1 MLLMEREVISTSL
14 KALTINLDKTTYG
27 VFAEIGGGQEVSRNF
42 FQAGGASGTIAK
54 TISAYDKQY
63 SDLLYSNNQ
72 ATKRYVSCQR
82 LEEML
87 DCEYN
92 QLIGSL
98 SDKRESP
105 TRYFVYANTVSTI
118 NYKKDNVSHGWMG
131 CRFQLEPGAEPNEI
145 IVHIGLHEK
154 DNVLQQNTL
163 GIAGVN
169 LIYACFFHHDRPNS
183 FIQSLL
189 DNLST
194 DRMEITMIRM
204 KGPQL
209 NYVDNR
215 LLAVQLVK
223 NGMAKAIMFDRYG
236 NVQEPDDMLYKKNVL
251 AFRGSF
257 RPITYA
263 GFDIL
268 KSSYALFKR
277 DEDYDKSNTLSFC
290 EITLDNLLNPDDQ
303 NIDERDFLDR
313 VDLLNGM
320 GQNVMVSGFRE
331 FYKLV
336 HYFSG
341 FKINKLRLV
350 VGAETFEK
358 IFDPHF
364 YQDLRG
370 GILEAFGKLFPANM
384 KMYVYPGLKPETSEL
399 IKSGDI
405 RFTEE
410 TKHLYNYLIA
420 GRRILEVTEIN
431 KKYINIFSPM
441 VLQRIKAGDD
451 SWEKLVPVYVAET
464 IKKKNLFGYN

>member
-1 MLLMEREVISTSL
+1 MEGQNLSTSL
-14 KALTINLDKTTYG
+14 KALTINLDQSTYG

-63 SDLLYSNNQ
+63 SDILYSQNQ
-72 ATKRYVSCQR
+72 ASKRYVSCQR

-87 DCEYN
+87 DCEYD
-92 QLIGSL
+92 QLVNMLGS
-98 SDKRESP
+98 KRETP
-105 TRYFVYANTVSTI
+105 TRFFVYANTVSTI
-118 NYKKDNVSHGWMG
+118 NYRKDNISHGWIG
-131 CRFQLEPGAEPNEI
+131 CRFQLHPDSEPNEVVI
-145 IVHIGLHEK
+145 HVGLHEK
-154 DNVLQQNTL
+154 DNLLQQNTL

-169 LIYACFFHHDRPNS
+169 LLYACFYHHDRPNL

-189 DNLST
+189 DNLSI

-204 KGPQL
+204 KGPEL
-209 NYVDNR
+209 SYVDNR

-223 NGMAKAIMFDRYG
+223 NGMAKAIMFDKFG
-236 NVQEPDDMLYKKNVL
+236 NVQEPADMLYKMNVL

-268 KSSYALFKR
+268 KSSYSLFKR

-290 EITLDNLLNPDDQ
+290 EITIDNLMAPDESD
-303 NIDERDFLDR
+303 IDDRDFLDR

-341 FKINKLRLV
+341 FRINKLRIV

-358 IFDPHF
+358 IFDPK
-364 YQDLRG
+364 YYSDLKG
-370 GILEAFGKLFPANM
+370 GILEAFGKLFAKNM
-384 KMYVYPGLKPETSEL
+384 KMYVYPGLNPDTSNL
-399 IKSGDI
+399 IRSEDI
-405 RFTEE
+405 AFTEE
-410 TKHLYNYLIA
+410 TRHLYNYLVSS
-420 GRRILEVTEIN
+420 RLILEISDIN
-431 KKYINIFSPM
+431 KKFINIFSPQ
-441 VLQRIKAGDD
+441 VLDKIKVSDPE
-451 SWEKLVPVYVAET
+451 WEKLVPVYVAET
-464 IKKKNLFGYN
+464 IKSRKLFGYKD

>member
-1 MLLMEREVISTSL
+1 MQEERLSTSL
-14 KALTINLDKTTYG
+14 KALTINLDQSTYG
-27 VFAEIGGGQEVSRNF
+27 VFAEIGGGQEVSRTF

-63 SDLLYSNNQ
+63 SDILYSNN
-72 ATKRYVSCQR
+72 KESRRYVSCQR

-87 DCEYN
+87 ECEYD
-92 QLIGSL
+92 QLVNMLGP
-98 SDKRESP
+98 KRETP
-105 TRYFVYANTVSTI
+105 TRFFVFANTVSTI
-118 NYKKDNVSHGWMG
+118 NFRKDNISHGWIG
-131 CRFQLEPGAEPNEI
+131 CRFQLNHDTEPNEVVI
-145 IVHIGLHEK
+145 HVGLKEN
-154 DNVLQQNTL
+154 DSILQQNTL

-169 LIYACFFHHDRPNS
+169 LIYACFYHHERPNI

-204 KGPQL
+204 KGPDL
-209 NYVDNR
+209 SYVDNR

-223 NGMAKAIMFDRYG
+223 NRMTNAIMFDRYG
-236 NVQEPDDMLYKKNVL
+236 SVQEPADMLYKKNVL

-290 EITLDNLLNPDDQ
+290 EITLDNLMTPDDTD
-303 NIDERDFLDR
+303 IDERDFLDR

-341 FKINKLRLV
+341 FRINKQRLV

-358 IFDPHF
+358 IFDPK
-364 YQDLRG
+364 YYADLKG

-384 KMYVYPGLKPETSEL
+384 KMYVYPGLDQDVQKL
-399 IKSGDI
+399 IRSKDI
-405 RFTEE
+405 HFEDATR
-410 TKHLYNYLIA
+410 HLYDYLISS
-420 GRRILEVTEIN
+420 RLILEIEEIN
-431 KKYINIFSPM
+431 QKYINIFSPQ
-441 VLQRIKAGDD
+441 VLEKIKISDHA
-451 SWEKLVPVYVAET
+451 WEKLVPVYVAET
-464 IKKKNLFGYN
+464 IKKRKLFGYKG

>member
-1 MLLMEREVISTSL
+1 MEGQNLSTSL
-14 KALTINLDKTTYG
+14 KALTINLDQSTYG

-63 SDLLYSNNQ
+63 SDILYSQNQ
-72 ATKRYVSCQR
+72 ASKRYVSCQR

-87 DCEYN
+87 DCEYD
-92 QLIGSL
+92 QLVNMLGS
-98 SDKRESP
+98 KRETP
-105 TRYFVYANTVSTI
+105 TRFFVYANTVSTI
-118 NYKKDNVSHGWMG
+118 NYRKDNISHGWIG
-131 CRFQLEPGAEPNEI
+131 CRFQLHPDSEPNEVVI
-145 IVHIGLHEK
+145 HVGLHEN
-154 DNVLQQNTL
+154 DNLLQQNTL

-169 LIYACFFHHDRPNS
+169 LLYACFYHHDRPNL

-189 DNLST
+189 DNLSI

-204 KGPQL
+204 KGPEL
-209 NYVDNR
+209 SYVDNR

-223 NGMAKAIMFDRYG
+223 NGMAKAIMFDKFG
-236 NVQEPDDMLYKKNVL
+236 NVQEPADMLYKMNVL

-290 EITLDNLLNPDDQ
+290 EITIDNLMAPDESD
-303 NIDERDFLDR
+303 IDDRDFLDR

-341 FKINKLRLV
+341 FRINKLRIV

-358 IFDPHF
+358 IFDPK
-364 YQDLRG
+364 YYSDLKG
-370 GILEAFGKLFPANM
+370 GILEAFGKLFARNM
-384 KMYVYPGLKPETSEL
+384 KMYVYPGLNPDTSTL
-399 IKSGDI
+399 IRSEDI
-405 RFTEE
+405 AFTEE
-410 TKHLYNYLIA
+410 TRHLYNYLVSS
-420 GRRILEVTEIN
+420 RLILEISDIN
-431 KKYINIFSPM
+431 KKFINIFSPQ
-441 VLQRIKAGDD
+441 VLDKIKVSDPE
-451 SWEKLVPVYVAET
+451 WEKLVPVYVAET
-464 IKKKNLFGYN
+464 IKSRKLFGYKG

>member
-1 MLLMEREVISTSL
+1 MEEQRLSTSL
-14 KALTINLDKTTYG
+14 KALTINLDQSTYG

-63 SDLLYSNNQ
+63 SDILYSNNKSS
-72 ATKRYVSCQR
+72 KRYVTCQR

-87 DCEYN
+87 ECEYD
-92 QLIGSL
+92 QLVNMLGPR
-98 SDKRESP
+98 REHP
-105 TRYFVYANTVSTI
+105 TRFFVFANTVSTI
-118 NYKKDNVSHGWMG
+118 NFRKDNISHGWIG
-131 CRFQLEPGAEPNEI
+131 CRFQLNPDSEPNEVVI
-145 IVHIGLHEK
+145 HVGLKEN
-154 DNVLQQNTL
+154 DSILQQNTL

-169 LIYACFFHHDRPNS
+169 LVYACFYHHERPNF

-204 KGPQL
+204 KGPDL
-209 NYVDNR
+209 SYVDNR

-223 NGMAKAIMFDRYG
+223 NRMTKAIMFDRYG
-236 NVQEPDDMLYKKNVL
+236 HVQEPDDMLYKKNVL

-268 KSSYALFKR
+268 KSSYGLFKR

-290 EITLDNLLNPDDQ
+290 EITLDNLMAPDDSD
-303 NIDERDFLDR
+303 IDERDFLDR

-331 FYKLV
+331 FYKMV

-358 IFDPHF
+358 IFDPK
-364 YQDLRG
+364 YYVDLKG

-384 KMYVYPGLKPETSEL
+384 KMYVYPGLKAENQIL
-399 IKSGDI
+399 IRSKDI
-405 RFTEE
+405 FFHDGTR
-410 TKHLYNYLIA
+410 HLYEYLISS
-420 GRRILEVTEIN
+420 RLILEIEDIN
-431 KKYINIFSPM
+431 QKYINIFSPQ
-441 VLQRIKAGDD
+441 VLHKIKQSDPA
-451 SWEKLVPVYVAET
+451 WEKLVPVYVAET
-464 IKKKNLFGYN
+464 IKKKRLFGYSE

>member
-1 MLLMEREVISTSL
+1 MEGQNLSTSL
-14 KALTINLDKTTYG
+14 KALTINLDQSTYG

-63 SDLLYSNNQ
+63 SDILYSQNQ
-72 ATKRYVSCQR
+72 ASKRYVSCQR

-87 DCEYN
+87 DCEYD
-92 QLIGSL
+92 QLVNMLGS
-98 SDKRESP
+98 KRETP
-105 TRYFVYANTVSTI
+105 TRFFVYANTVSTI
-118 NYKKDNVSHGWMG
+118 NYRKDNISHGWIG
-131 CRFQLEPGAEPNEI
+131 CRFQLHPDSEPNEVVI
-145 IVHIGLHEK
+145 HVGLHEN
-154 DNVLQQNTL
+154 DNLLQQNTL

-169 LIYACFFHHDRPNS
+169 LLYACFYHHDRPNL

-189 DNLST
+189 DNLSI

-204 KGPQL
+204 KGPEL
-209 NYVDNR
+209 SYVDNR

-223 NGMAKAIMFDRYG
+223 NGMAKAIMFDKFG
-236 NVQEPDDMLYKKNVL
+236 NVQEPADMLYKMNVL

-277 DEDYDKSNTLSFC
+277 DEDYDKTNTLSFC
-290 EITLDNLLNPDDQ
+290 EITIDNLMAPDESD
-303 NIDERDFLDR
+303 IDDRDFLDR

-341 FKINKLRLV
+341 FRINKLRIV

-358 IFDPHF
+358 IFDPK
-364 YQDLRG
+364 YYSDLKG
-370 GILEAFGKLFPANM
+370 GILEAFGKLFARNM
-384 KMYVYPGLKPETSEL
+384 KMYVYPGLNPDTSKLIRSEDIAFTAET
-399 IKSGDI
+399 
-405 RFTEE
+405 R
-410 TKHLYNYLIA
+410 HLYNYLVSS
-420 GRRILEVTEIN
+420 RLILEISDIN
-431 KKYINIFSPM
+431 KKFINIFSPQ
-441 VLQRIKAGDD
+441 VLDKIKVSDPG
-451 SWEKLVPVYVAET
+451 WEKLVPAYVAET
-464 IKKKNLFGYN
+464 IKSRKLFGYKD

>member
-1 MLLMEREVISTSL
+1 MEGQNLSTSL
-14 KALTINLDKTTYG
+14 KALTINLDQSTYG

-63 SDLLYSNNQ
+63 SDILYSKNE
-72 ATKRYVSCQR
+72 ASKRYVSCQR

-87 DCEYN
+87 DCEYE
-92 QLIGSL
+92 QLVNMLGS
-98 SDKRESP
+98 KRETP
-105 TRYFVYANTVSTI
+105 TRFFVYANTVSTI
-118 NYKKDNVSHGWMG
+118 NYRKDNISHGWIG
-131 CRFQLEPGAEPNEI
+131 CRFQLHPKAEPNEVVI
-145 IVHIGLHEK
+145 HVGLHEN
-154 DNVLQQNTL
+154 DNLLQQNTL

-169 LIYACFFHHDRPNS
+169 LLYACFYHYDRPNI

-189 DNLST
+189 DNLSI
-194 DRMEITMIRM
+194 DRIEITMIRM
-204 KGPQL
+204 KGPEL
-209 NYVDNR
+209 SYVDNR

-223 NGMAKAIMFDRYG
+223 NGMAKAIMFDKLG

-290 EITLDNLLNPDDQ
+290 EITLDNLMAPDESD
-303 NIDERDFLDR
+303 IDDRDFLDR

-320 GQNVMVSGFRE
+320 GQNVMVTGFRE

-341 FKINKLRLV
+341 FRINKLRIV

-358 IFDPHF
+358 IFDPK
-364 YQDLRG
+364 YYTDLKG
-370 GILEAFGKLFPANM
+370 GILEAFGKLFAKNM
-384 KMYVYPGLKPETSEL
+384 KMYVYPGLNPDTSKLIRSEDILFTAET
-399 IKSGDI
+399 
-405 RFTEE
+405 R
-410 TKHLYNYLIA
+410 HLYNYLVSE
-420 GRRILEVTEIN
+420 RLILEISDIN
-431 KKYINIFSPM
+431 KKFINIFSPQ
-441 VLQRIKAGDD
+441 VLDKIKISDPE
-451 SWEKLVPVYVAET
+451 WEKLVPVYVAET
-464 IKKKNLFGYN
+464 IKSRKLFGYKD

>member
-1 MLLMEREVISTSL
+1 MEGQNLSTSL
-14 KALTINLDKTTYG
+14 KALTINLDQSTYG

-63 SDLLYSNNQ
+63 SDILYSQNQ
-72 ATKRYVSCQR
+72 ASKRYVSCQR

-87 DCEYN
+87 DCEYD
-92 QLIGSL
+92 QLVNMLGS
-98 SDKRESP
+98 KRETP
-105 TRYFVYANTVSTI
+105 TRFFVYANTVSTI
-118 NYKKDNVSHGWMG
+118 NYRKDNISHGWIG
-131 CRFQLEPGAEPNEI
+131 CRFQLHPDSEPNEVVI
-145 IVHIGLHEK
+145 HVGLHEN
-154 DNVLQQNTL
+154 DNLLQQNTL

-169 LIYACFFHHDRPNS
+169 LLYACFYHHDRPNL

-189 DNLST
+189 DNLSI

-204 KGPQL
+204 KGPEL
-209 NYVDNR
+209 SYVDNR

-223 NGMAKAIMFDRYG
+223 NGMAKAIMFDKFG
-236 NVQEPDDMLYKKNVL
+236 NVQEPADMLYKMNVL

-290 EITLDNLLNPDDQ
+290 EITIDNLMAPDESD
-303 NIDERDFLDR
+303 IDDRDFLDR

-341 FKINKLRLV
+341 FRINKLRIV

-358 IFDPHF
+358 IFDPK
-364 YQDLRG
+364 YYSDLKG
-370 GILEAFGKLFPANM
+370 GILEAFGKLFARNM
-384 KMYVYPGLKPETSEL
+384 KMYVYPGLNPDTLNLIRSEDIAFTAET
-399 IKSGDI
+399 
-405 RFTEE
+405 R
-410 TKHLYNYLIA
+410 HLYNYLVSS
-420 GRRILEVTEIN
+420 RLILEISDIN
-431 KKYINIFSPM
+431 KKFINIFSPQ
-441 VLQRIKAGDD
+441 VLDKIKVSDPG
-451 SWEKLVPVYVAET
+451 WEKLVPAYVAET
-464 IKKKNLFGYN
+464 IKSRKLFGYKD

>member
-1 MLLMEREVISTSL
+1 MEGQNLSTSL
-14 KALTINLDKTTYG
+14 KALTINLDQSTYG

-63 SDLLYSNNQ
+63 SDILYSQNQ
-72 ATKRYVSCQR
+72 ASKRYVSCQR

-87 DCEYN
+87 DCEYD
-92 QLIGSL
+92 QLVNMLGS
-98 SDKRESP
+98 KRETP
-105 TRYFVYANTVSTI
+105 TRFFVYANTVSTI
-118 NYKKDNVSHGWMG
+118 NYRKDNISHGWIG
-131 CRFQLEPGAEPNEI
+131 CRFQLHPDSEPNEVVI
-145 IVHIGLHEK
+145 HVGLHEN
-154 DNVLQQNTL
+154 DNLLQQNTL

-169 LIYACFFHHDRPNS
+169 LLYACFYHHDRPNL

-189 DNLST
+189 DNLSI

-204 KGPQL
+204 KGPEL
-209 NYVDNR
+209 SYVDNR

-223 NGMAKAIMFDRYG
+223 NGMAKAIMFDKFG
-236 NVQEPDDMLYKKNVL
+236 NVQEPADMLYKMNVL

-290 EITLDNLLNPDDQ
+290 EITIDNLMAPDESD
-303 NIDERDFLDR
+303 IDDRDFLDR

-341 FKINKLRLV
+341 FRINKLRIV

-358 IFDPHF
+358 IFDPK
-364 YQDLRG
+364 YYSDLKG
-370 GILEAFGKLFPANM
+370 GILEAFGKLFARNM
-384 KMYVYPGLKPETSEL
+384 KMYVYPGLNPDTLNLIRSEDIAFTAET
-399 IKSGDI
+399 
-405 RFTEE
+405 R
-410 TKHLYNYLIA
+410 HLYNYLVSS
-420 GRRILEVTEIN
+420 RLILEISDIN
-431 KKYINIFSPM
+431 KKFINIFSPQ
-441 VLQRIKAGDD
+441 VLDKIKVSDPE
-451 SWEKLVPVYVAET
+451 WEKLVPAYVAET
-464 IKKKNLFGYN
+464 IKSRKLFGYKD

>member
-1 MLLMEREVISTSL
+1 MSTSL
-14 KALTINLDKTTYG
+14 KALTINLDQSTYG

-63 SDLLYSNNQ
+63 SDILYSQNQ
-72 ATKRYVSCQR
+72 ASKRYVSCQR

-87 DCEYN
+87 DCEYD
-92 QLIGSL
+92 QLVNMLGS
-98 SDKRESP
+98 KRETP
-105 TRYFVYANTVSTI
+105 TRFFVYANTVSTI
-118 NYKKDNVSHGWMG
+118 NYRKDNISHGWIG
-131 CRFQLEPGAEPNEI
+131 CRFQLHPDAEPNEVVI
-145 IVHIGLHEK
+145 HVGLHEN
-154 DNVLQQNTL
+154 DNLLQQNTL

-169 LIYACFFHHDRPNS
+169 LIYACFYHHDRPNL

-189 DNLST
+189 DNLSI

-204 KGPQL
+204 KGPEL
-209 NYVDNR
+209 SYVDNR

-223 NGMAKAIMFDRYG
+223 NGMAKAIMFDKLG
-236 NVQEPDDMLYKKNVL
+236 NVQEPADMLYKMNVL

-290 EITLDNLLNPDDQ
+290 EITIDNLMAPDESD
-303 NIDERDFLDR
+303 IDDRDFLDR

-341 FKINKLRLV
+341 FRINKLRIV

-358 IFDPHF
+358 IFDPG
-364 YQDLRG
+364 YYTELKG
-370 GILEAFGKLFPANM
+370 GILEAFGKLFPSNM
-384 KMYVYPGLKPETSEL
+384 KMYVYPGLNPETSEL
-399 IKSGDI
+399 IRSQDI
-405 RFTEE
+405 EFTGE
-410 TKHLYNYLIA
+410 TRYLYDYLISS
-420 GRRILEVTEIN
+420 RLILEITEIN
-431 KKYINIFSPM
+431 RKYINIFSPQ
-441 VLQRIKAGDD
+441 VLERIKASDPD
-451 SWEKLVPVYVAET
+451 WEKLVPVYVAES
-464 IKKKNLFGYN
+464 IKSRKLFGYKG

>member
-1 MLLMEREVISTSL
+1 MEGQNLSTSL
-14 KALTINLDKTTYG
+14 KALTINLDQSTYG

-63 SDLLYSNNQ
+63 SDILYSQNQ
-72 ATKRYVSCQR
+72 ASKRYVSCQR

-87 DCEYN
+87 DCEYD
-92 QLIGSL
+92 QLVNMLGS
-98 SDKRESP
+98 KRETP
-105 TRYFVYANTVSTI
+105 TRFFVYANTVSTI
-118 NYKKDNVSHGWMG
+118 NYRKDNISHGWIG
-131 CRFQLEPGAEPNEI
+131 CRFQLHPDAEPNEVVI
-145 IVHIGLHEK
+145 HVGLHEN
-154 DNVLQQNTL
+154 DNLLQQNTL

-169 LIYACFFHHDRPNS
+169 LIYACFYHHDRPNI

-189 DNLST
+189 DNLSI

-204 KGPQL
+204 KGPEL
-209 NYVDNR
+209 SYVDNR

-223 NGMAKAIMFDRYG
+223 NRMAKAIMFDKLG
-236 NVQEPDDMLYKKNVL
+236 NVQEPADMLYKMNVL

-290 EITLDNLLNPDDQ
+290 EITIDNLMAPDESD
-303 NIDERDFLDR
+303 IDDRDFLDR

-341 FKINKLRLV
+341 FRINKLRIV

-358 IFDPHF
+358 IFDPG
-364 YQDLRG
+364 YYTELKG
-370 GILEAFGKLFPANM
+370 GILEAFGKLFATNM
-384 KMYVYPGLKPETSEL
+384 KMYVYPGLNPETSEL
-399 IKSGDI
+399 IRSQDI
-405 RFTEE
+405 KFTGE
-410 TKHLYNYLIA
+410 TRYLYDYLISS
-420 GRRILEVTEIN
+420 RLILEITEIN
-431 KKYINIFSPM
+431 RKYINIFSPQ
-441 VLQRIKAGDD
+441 VLERIKASDPD
-451 SWEKLVPVYVAET
+451 WEKLVPVYVAES
-464 IKKKNLFGYN
+464 IKSRKLFGYKG